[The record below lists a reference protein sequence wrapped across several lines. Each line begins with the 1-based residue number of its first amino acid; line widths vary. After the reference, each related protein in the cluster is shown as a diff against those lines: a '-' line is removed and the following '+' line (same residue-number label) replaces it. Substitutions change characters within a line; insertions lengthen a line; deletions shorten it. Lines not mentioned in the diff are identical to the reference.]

1 MTLTAQAVRDIF
13 SSQPARLT
21 EILANRVD
29 VYTALARVARTRD
42 STAYEVAA
50 ELLGD
55 RYLRELADRVRR
67 TRSVS
72 PAVARQIRNIY
83 LPVQAGA
90 PIRWPGTDQEMLALI
105 GNLGDYLQSDHL
117 LEQRFIDAIAE
128 GVVGASRPRGPVAAT
143 LRDAVRH
150 NDALAIPVPTNEI
163 IYTRIAR
170 RVSEV
175 DDGFQL
181 AGLYPHVGPGSKTS
195 RLAELIPPGTES
207 ALSLADLATA
217 QRFVLFDQLGLHR
230 PTFEILLLQAMATEI
245 EAAIAQ
251 HPRLR
256 RAMVRATGTSE
267 PNNAAIVRYL
277 KAGGQPGAGTF
288 RPDVWPYFRQR

>member
-83 LPVQAGA
+83 LPV
-90 PIRWPGTDQEMLALI
+90 
-105 GNLGDYLQSDHL
+105 
-117 LEQRFIDAIAE
+117 
-128 GVVGASRPRGPVAAT
+128 
-143 LRDAVRH
+143 
-150 NDALAIPVPTNEI
+150 
-163 IYTRIAR
+163 
-170 RVSEV
+170 
-175 DDGFQL
+175 
-181 AGLYPHVGPGSKTS
+181 
-195 RLAELIPPGTES
+195 
-207 ALSLADLATA
+207 
-217 QRFVLFDQLGLHR
+217 
-230 PTFEILLLQAMATEI
+230 
-245 EAAIAQ
+245 
-251 HPRLR
+251 
-256 RAMVRATGTSE
+256 
-267 PNNAAIVRYL
+267 
-277 KAGGQPGAGTF
+277 
-288 RPDVWPYFRQR
+288 